1 MSNPYNNLRGAARVY
16 VEQYL
21 RNRGT
26 NGNAQLITNV
36 KKYLNAVAAANG
48 AKKAGANNNVQAA
61 AALGAAQSPANN
73 PVENGMNAA
82 AAVLAAGGTANQANG
97 AANAAAQSAAAPPP
111 PPPPLPPRP
120 LRQAPPPVNKPKP
133 AVSNS
138 ENPIARAAANMAS
151 RSKAAKIA
159 QLIKNLNSNNQT
171 TRGQARAALGMYN
184 RPNSNINNN
193 TRKSIKNALAE
204 IRIPKAAAPAG
215 NAINMR
221 APNKAHY
228 TGQKMKNGK
237 YIYANS
243 PNGKNYYARKNNSTN
258 NYYKL
263 KPSMNG
269 GYNYNGNVAYVWSN
283 NKFTRKIGNSGNA
296 FGGLAQKAAEGL
308 LSNSNSNNIPSKN

>member
-61 AALGAAQSPANN
+61 AALGAAQAPANN

-111 PPPPLPPRP
+111 PPPPPPLPPRP
-120 LRQAPPPVNKPKP
+120 LRPAPAAANKPKP

-138 ENPIARAAANMAS
+138 ENPIARAAANQARRMKAS
-151 RSKAAKIA
+151 KIA
-159 QLIKNLNSNNQT
+159 NLIAKVNAGNAN
-171 TRGQARAALGMYN
+171 ARNALGGYLS
-184 RPNSNINNN
+184 PNSNINNA
-193 TRKSIKNALAE
+193 TRSAINKAL
-204 IRIPKAAAPAG
+204 KKVGTAAPAG
-215 NAINMR
+215 NLMNVR
-221 APNKAHY
+221 KPNSAHN
-228 TGQKMKNGK
+228 TSLKMKNGK

-243 PNGKNYYARKNNSTN
+243 PSGTNFYARKNNSTN

-263 KPSMNG
+263 EKGLSG
-269 GYNYNGNVAYVWSN
+269 NYIYSQGANRNKTYIWSN
-283 NKFTRKIGNSGNA
+283 SAKKFIPKIGNSGNA

-308 LSNSNSNNIPSKN
+308 LSNSNNQGNA

>member
-21 RNRGT
+21 RNRG
-26 NGNAQLITNV
+26 NKGNAQLVTNV

-48 AKKAGANNNVQAA
+48 AKNAGANANVQAA
-61 AALGAAQSPANN
+61 AALGAAQAPANN
-73 PVENGMNAA
+73 PNANAEAA
-82 AAVLAAGGTANQANG
+82 AAAALAAGGNVKQAVG
-97 AANAAAQSAAAPPP
+97 AANAAAASAAAPPP

-120 LRQAPPPVNKPKP
+120 LRPAPPPVNKPKP

-138 ENPIARAAANMAS
+138 ENPIARAAANMAR

-159 QLIKNLNSNNQT
+159 NLIKNLNSNNQV

-184 RPNSNINNN
+184 RPNSNINNA

-204 IRIPKAAAPAG
+204 IRIPKAAAAPSG

-243 PNGKNYYARKNNSTN
+243 PTGTNFYARKNNSTN

-308 LSNSNSNNIPSKN
+308 LSNSNSQGNE